1 MNNCKHEVVA
11 PEYIA
16 NCPPKKPP
24 HGCPPPPPIG
34 FPPEYP
40 YDYPWCYPVEPD
52 VAPIPP
58 ELCRPCPPRPPYPPC
73 PPCPPFPYPKP
84 LVIKVD
90 EVSKKIEKLSKKSQT
105 LVQMIN
111 DFEKFGKNAILTI
124 NGRSY
129 NFGGEKHINEAK
141 EEEKGLYADI
151 ICGSESD
158 IKFTSLEQF
167 KAVDLL
173 RSELKRVQLQ
183 LKKASDELSNEVA
196 EHTLGEATGL
206 LGVD

>member
-1 MNNCKHEVVA
+1 MQNYKHDVVS

-16 NCPPKKPP
+16 NCPPKRPP
-24 HGCPPPPPIG
+24 HDCPPPP
-34 FPPEYP
+34 F
-40 YDYPWCYPVEPD
+40 YPWEYPVEPD
-52 VAPIPP
+52 VAPVPP
-58 ELCRPCPPRPPYPPC
+58 ELCRPPRPPYPPY

-84 LVIKVD
+84 LVVKVD
-90 EVSKKIEKLSKKSQT
+90 EVSKEIEKLSKKSQT

-111 DFEKFGKNAILTI
+111 DFEKHGKNAILTI

-129 NFGGEKHINEAK
+129 NFGGEKHINESK

-151 ICGSESD
+151 ICGNESD
-158 IKFTSLEQF
+158 IKFTSLDEF

-196 EHTLGEATGL
+196 EQTLGETSGL
-206 LGVD
+206 LGID